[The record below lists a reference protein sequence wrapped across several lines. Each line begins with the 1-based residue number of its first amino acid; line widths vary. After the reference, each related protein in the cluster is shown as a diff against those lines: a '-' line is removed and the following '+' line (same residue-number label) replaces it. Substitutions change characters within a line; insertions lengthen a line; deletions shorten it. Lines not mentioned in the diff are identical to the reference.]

1 VRRTIAPEPTPFL
14 SAPDLAALGLDSED
28 EEEDNEDDSD
38 ESDESEEVSSEES
51 SEEDDDDDD
60 DDDSDEN
67 EGSDEADGLVRRSKP
82 VSPAND
88 GGQQESTGGSHWR

>member
-1 VRRTIAPEPTPFL
+1 VRRTIAPEPTLFL
-14 SAPDLAALGLDSED
+14 LAPDLAALGLDSED
-28 EEEDNEDDSD
+28 EEEDDEDDSD

-51 SEEDDDDDD
+51 SEEDDD